1 MTKSH
6 RIKTMFFAASLRG
19 GGAERVTVH
28 LLTYLDRNR
37 FDPTLVLVQPEGE
50 FLHSVPT
57 DVEVI
62 SLNRPR
68 VRYAVPDLIRLLRAR
83 KPDVLVSIMRHAN
96 ATAVVAKLLA
106 RSPARIVL
114 TEHSFLSRSVSAESK
129 SVLRM
134 LISRLLYPSSDRV
147 VTVSHGVAA
156 DLVSTLSLSPGK
168 TVTIYNPVVGD
179 SLQALMREEVS
190 HPWFSSDRAAPVILG
205 CGRLTT
211 EKGFRYLVEAL
222 SLIRGDTDA
231 RLAIIGKGPQ
241 RSALK
246 ALVDDLELSNRVE
259 LLGFQPNP
267 YKFMARA
274 DLFVLS
280 SLWEGLGLVL
290 IESMACGTP
299 VISTDC
305 PSGPGEVITDGV
317 DGLLVPPRDPEALSD
332 AIVRVLEDRHL
343 ADQLR
348 RNGQRRAQ
356 DFTVDR
362 SVRQYEELFVQLVE
376 GDGVRR

>member
-1 MTKSH
+1 MNQSR
-6 RIKTMFFAASLRG
+6 RISTMFFAPSLHG

-28 LLTYLDRNR
+28 LLTHLDRNR

-50 FLHSVPT
+50 FLDSVPA

-96 ATAVVAKLLA
+96 AAAVVAKLLA

-114 TEHSFLSRSVSAESK
+114 TEHNFVSRSVSAESK

-134 LISRLLYPSSDRV
+134 LISRLLYPLSDRV

-156 DLVSTLSLSPGK
+156 DLVSTLSLSPTK

-190 HPWFSSDRAAPVILG
+190 HPWFRSDRAAPVILG

-231 RLAIIGKGPQ
+231 RLIIVGKGPQ
-241 RSALK
+241 RSALR